1 MGGKRGRK
9 AEFTGSYE
17 CKNCGKID
25 IPGIETVCVKET
37 FITYGLLA
45 RLGTR
50 KEEDELRECRLCRPC
65 YARLNRL
72 THDLMGAERCQ
83 SRTQRPSKVRKTV
96 QKVPIRDDRPEDAP
110 PENDCLLITEE
121 LRRRLIA
128 VIQHPFGEAGPQFGR
143 NEEDIDRYADNLF
156 NIMMESCKPAYGK
169 NTFKLKLRTAVLIEH
184 MAHMVS
190 QKYGDSAHQMLH
202 FFYLNDV
209 PYDAMTQLSEMGYC
223 SSPNSVNIK
232 GRMQIE
238 VIAAQNSL
246 LDTIRDENILVM
258 LLLDDFNNVRRTI
271 EARSNGTFSLAGHY
285 TSICFKLIDKPKC
298 GAGEWALPSGLLDLF
313 GDLPCGAT
321 AAGVIANN
329 PDREFWIHPLNVDI
343 NLAISYVHRVVERL
357 EINQP
362 YLCFPVDLKYR
373 RLDNPYASQ
382 QRLQCRNGVD
392 HGPVSLD
399 TLRPYEVAPI
409 EMKGLQGVAMALERV
424 KPVISEYLKNHDYCP
439 IGGDWGLY
447 YYLRKYLFSS
457 DGWNDAIAS
466 RIIPLPGL
474 FHIGLNCQECIIL
487 KYDSFLSALWKL
499 VYPKAKTEFSVATT
513 KMSPSRRKGFLAKI
527 MNAWKKIRTEVL
539 STVAMEGD
547 SIISVQWVSLIDL
560 LEEFLALLL
569 NIYDCSLNGPD
580 YWEKYHMLLVRAL
593 RMFARTGKKHYVALV
608 MMWISDIVYW
618 KNYKP
623 TFYNFVRTNLH
634 LLSEEEVELFHST
647 IRPYAPVG
655 MLIRTHLFFS
665 NSPLSA

>member
-37 FITYGLLA
+37 FITYGLLV

-83 SRTQRPSKVRKTV
+83 SRTHRPSKVRKTA

-143 NEEDIDRYADNLF
+143 NEEDIDRYAEHINDYADNLF

-232 GRMQIE
+232 VRMQIE

-298 GAGEWALPSGLLDLF
+298 GAGEWALPSGLLELF
-313 GDLPCGAT
+313 GNLPCA
-321 AAGVIANN
+321 
-329 PDREFWIHPLNVDI
+329 E
-343 NLAISYVHRVVERL
+343 
-357 EINQP
+357 
-362 YLCFPVDLKYR
+362 
-373 RLDNPYASQ
+373 
-382 QRLQCRNGVD
+382 
-392 HGPVSLD
+392 
-399 TLRPYEVAPI
+399 
-409 EMKGLQGVAMALERV
+409 
-424 KPVISEYLKNHDYCP
+424 
-439 IGGDWGLY
+439 
-447 YYLRKYLFSS
+447 
-457 DGWNDAIAS
+457 
-466 RIIPLPGL
+466 
-474 FHIGLNCQECIIL
+474 
-487 KYDSFLSALWKL
+487 
-499 VYPKAKTEFSVATT
+499 
-513 KMSPSRRKGFLAKI
+513 
-527 MNAWKKIRTEVL
+527 
-539 STVAMEGD
+539 
-547 SIISVQWVSLIDL
+547 
-560 LEEFLALLL
+560 
-569 NIYDCSLNGPD
+569 
-580 YWEKYHMLLVRAL
+580 
-593 RMFARTGKKHYVALV
+593 
-608 MMWISDIVYW
+608 
-618 KNYKP
+618 
-623 TFYNFVRTNLH
+623 
-634 LLSEEEVELFHST
+634 
-647 IRPYAPVG
+647 
-655 MLIRTHLFFS
+655 
-665 NSPLSA
+665 